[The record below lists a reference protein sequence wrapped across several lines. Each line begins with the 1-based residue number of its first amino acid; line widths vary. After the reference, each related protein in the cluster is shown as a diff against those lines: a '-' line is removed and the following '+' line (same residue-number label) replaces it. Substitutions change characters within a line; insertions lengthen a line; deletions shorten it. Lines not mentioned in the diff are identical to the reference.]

1 MGAYKFGFQ
10 KEWYHFGRTF
20 RFGGILIALFSV
32 AIANPLMI
40 KAVVAM
46 LGAIGESPT
55 EMMADAAMP
64 DMGLGD
70 LVMEYTSG
78 VVFGAA
84 LSDLCNTAL
93 LVILLLLMSPFGG
106 EQKKRATLIPSCSG
120 LDNKYYLIPKFVL
133 YPAIIFV
140 TTFFAGILAGL
151 ICNAMFPQPVGFGY
165 MLLGSVLC
173 AIYLTF
179 IVVIYMA
186 LGLCTSRPGIM
197 TIVIYFGQG
206 LINSILLALGLER
219 FNPFTLY
226 SVFTYQLYDAEFSLG
241 SEAASIIVGIV
252 LSVVIAVMMYFLT
265 LAVLKN
271 KRINNQE
278 DRPEF

>member
-140 TTFFAGILAGL
+140 TTFFCRHIGGTYLQCDVPSARRFRIYASRLGALRDISYVHRCDLYGAW
-151 ICNAMFPQPVGFGY
+151 PVYQPSGY
-165 MLLGSVLC
+165 HDYRYIFRSG
-173 AIYLTF
+173 A
-179 IVVIYMA
+179 
-186 LGLCTSRPGIM
+186 
-197 TIVIYFGQG
+197 
-206 LINSILLALGLER
+206 
-219 FNPFTLY
+219 
-226 SVFTYQLYDAEFSLG
+226 D
-241 SEAASIIVGIV
+241 
-252 LSVVIAVMMYFLT
+252 
-265 LAVLKN
+265 K
-271 KRINNQE
+271 
-278 DRPEF
+278 